1 MQLQPGR
8 LNQSMLCMNIIDTTC
23 ACLRLHSAFG
33 CANTNYIH
41 IHTQPEPEY
50 VYVYDV
56 RLYVTI
62 RALWTSSRKTS
73 ALFTFVSLYVMWCA
87 CLLDSIHGKRY
98 VHFSNLILF
107 FLSFS
112 LSFFHFVA
120 LVRMRNAETA
130 KAIFAHKIHAQHRH
144 HISSVGVAI
153 LHKSSGGECERKIH
167 THTTRTHFKWTFGFC
182 MWKYALG
189 LERLARI
196 TDPPPH
202 GNQYTVKLIAQI
214 RTNLL
219 L

>member
-41 IHTQPEPEY
+41 IHTQLEPEY

-120 LVRMRNAETA
+120 LVRMRTAETPFVA
-130 KAIFAHKIHAQHRH
+130 RSVLGCWHFFFLPKQYLLIKYMHSTGTIF
-144 HISSVGVAI
+144 
-153 LHKSSGGECERKIH
+153 LP
-167 THTTRTHFKWTFGFC
+167 
-182 MWKYALG
+182 
-189 LERLARI
+189 LE
-196 TDPPPH
+196 
-202 GNQYTVKLIAQI
+202 
-214 RTNLL
+214 
-219 L
+219 